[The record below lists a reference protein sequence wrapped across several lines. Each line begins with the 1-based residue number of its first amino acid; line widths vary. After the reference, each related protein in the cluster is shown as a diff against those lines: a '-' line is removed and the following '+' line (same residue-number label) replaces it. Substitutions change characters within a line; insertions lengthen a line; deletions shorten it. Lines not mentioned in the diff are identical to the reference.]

1 MQMSH
6 QAILCIIAIFNNSLT
21 LVNSAS
27 LTRQNA
33 VELKSCGAV
42 NVVAFREDLLPI
54 ILCYVRRVFLLNL
67 MALAPILEL
76 GSTVVSPEQGLRELV
91 ESLRD
96 SLQGGD

>member
-1 MQMSH
+1 MQMPQ
-6 QAILCIIAIFNNSLT
+6 QAILCIITILNNSLT
-21 LVNSAS
+21 LVNSAG
-27 LTRQNA
+27 LNRQDA

-54 ILCYVRRVFLLNL
+54 KLRYVRRELLLNL

-76 GSTVVSPEQGLRELV
+76 GTTVVSPEQGLRELV

-96 SLQGGD
+96 SLQGWD